1 MNQELL
7 SFTEHALQRMGLR
20 RISVAEVEAV
30 LANPEQT
37 SLGETAVEYEATID
51 GRVLHV
57 ITAKDSEPPLV
68 ITVFEQER

>member
-1 MNQELL
+1 MTQYRP
-7 SFTEHALQRMGLR
+7 SFTRHARRRMALR

-37 SLGETAVEYEATID
+37 ISGDTAVQYEAASG
-51 GRVLHV
+51 GRVLRV
-57 ITAKDSEPPLV
+57 ITATGSEPPLV